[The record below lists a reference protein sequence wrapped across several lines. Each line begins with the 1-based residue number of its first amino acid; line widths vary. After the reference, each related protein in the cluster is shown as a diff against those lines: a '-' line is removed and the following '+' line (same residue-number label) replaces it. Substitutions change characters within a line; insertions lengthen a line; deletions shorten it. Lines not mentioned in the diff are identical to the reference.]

1 LKLIKAKAS
10 EFLWPT
16 SVNFTVPMRWLD
28 NLRLSTELAGAP
40 KRCVHVGDRESDI
53 YELYCLAEELG
64 TGFLVRIRSIFLPI
78 QC

>member
-1 LKLIKAKAS
+1 
-10 EFLWPT
+10 
-16 SVNFTVPMRWLD
+16 MRWLD